1 MGFLYCVSIN
11 DLMPRLPKNLKIS
24 FEKSPLPRQVLT
36 PVEEEA
42 SPLMETLMLQEPD
55 IDALDD
61 VIDEMIPQFV
71 EKDPP
76 VVSEIFAPPEPK
88 KPKKP
93 PSILKVAERVELPP
107 PPPKVAK
114 LMKPPPLSMS
124 LPLPLKFRC
133 LPLPLPPFNQGEYQ
147 QLTYKNLIWTQSWSM
162 NPFVKSGSG

>member
-88 KPKKP
+88 KPNP
-93 PSILKVAERVELPP
+93 LLSRSLSRSLC
-107 PPPKVAK
+107 
-114 LMKPPPLSMS
+114 MKPPPLS

-133 LPLPLPPFNQGEYQ
+133 LPLPLPLFNQEEYQ

-162 NPFVKSGSG
+162 NPLVKSGSG